1 MTRCVAVLGAA
12 GVGKSTLVDHLATL
26 EGTTPPTAA
35 YDDLRCV
42 GFQYLDEKWVALDC
56 PGGVEFQQ
64 LSLDA
69 LLVAD
74 AAIIV
79 LSPNPEHAVLAA
91 PYIRLAEASGVPH
104 YFFVNKMDESR
115 GRLRDVIS
123 AVQGYSAQPVAL
135 RQVPIRDGEDIVGA
149 VDLVSERAWKYQ
161 EEQPSALI
169 EIPDDMLER
178 EMEARESLLESLAD
192 FDDALME
199 ELIEDRQPGNDAVFA
214 ICARVLEESRLAP
227 ALCGSALHGNGVF
240 RLMKALR
247 HEAPSL
253 EQTRQRLNGASAA
266 VFHSQHRKHV
276 GKTTIL
282 RALNGSVAAGSALGG
297 KAIGMLAEPIGEKPK
312 SVGVIEAGDVLTAM
326 KADHLAPGRLYT
338 DSGESDPPEWWTPLP
353 PVWARAVAPKSDRED
368 AKLSESLA
376 KLAADDPSI
385 TVSHDAETGAQVLSC
400 QGGQH
405 LKRARTVLAEVF
417 GVETDEADV
426 TPSYRETITRR
437 LYTHYRHRKQ
447 SGGAGQFA
455 DVKLTVGPNPRGEGF
470 SFEQKIHGGSVPRQF
485 IPAVQH
491 GAEEATH
498 KGPLGFPVIDL
509 SVTLTD
515 GQYHSVDSSD
525 MAFRIAG
532 RSGVTEALSEA
543 GPVLLEPIYEVTFH
557 APSTFTGALNPLI
570 SQRRGQMLGID
581 RDGAAEGWDVV
592 RAMLPGAALDGL
604 IADLRSVTQGVGRF
618 ESEFA
623 HFQEIYGREAD
634 QVVEARRNAD
644 NRR

>member
-26 EGTTPPTAA
+26 EGSAPPSAEH
-35 YDDLRCV
+35 DDIRCAE
-42 GFQYLDEKWVALDC
+42 FRYLDEKWTALDC

-64 LSLDA
+64 HSLDA
-69 LLVAD
+69 LLVSD

-79 LSPNPEHAVLAA
+79 LSPDPDHAVLAA
-91 PYIRLAEASGVPH
+91 PFIRMAEASGVPH
-104 YFFVNKMDESR
+104 YFFVNRMDEAR
-115 GRLRDVIS
+115 GRLRDVIA

-135 RQVPIRDGEDIVGA
+135 RQAPIRDGDKIVGA

-169 EIPDDMLER
+169 EIPDDMIAR
-178 EMEARESLLESLAD
+178 EQEARESLLESLAD

-199 ELIEDRQPGNDAVFA
+199 ELIEDRQPANDAVYA

-247 HEAPSL
+247 HEAPTP
-253 EQTRQRLNGASAA
+253 EQTRQRLSGAAAA
-266 VFHSQHRKHV
+266 VFHAQHRKHV
-276 GKTTIL
+276 GKTTFL
-282 RALNGSVAAGSALGG
+282 RALNGAVKAGSTLGG
-297 KAIGMLAEPIGEKPK
+297 KPVAMLAEPFGEKPK
-312 SVGVIEAGDVLTAM
+312 AVADVQAGDVLSAM
-326 KADHLAPGRLYT
+326 KADHLSPGKLYT
-338 DSGESDPPEWWTPLP
+338 EDAESAPPDWWTPLP
-353 PVWARAVAPKSDRED
+353 PVWSRAVSPKSDRDD

-376 KLAADDPSI
+376 KLASDDPSV
-385 TVSHDAETGAQVLSC
+385 TVSHDSETGAQVLAC

-405 LKRARTVLAEVF
+405 LKRARSVLAEVF
-417 GVETDEADV
+417 GVETEEADV
-426 TPSYRETITRR
+426 SPTYRETITRS
-437 LYTHYRHRKQ
+437 LNTHYRHKKQ

-455 DVKLTVGPNPRGEGF
+455 DVKLTVAPNPRGSDF
-470 SFEQKIHGGSVPRQF
+470 SFDQKIHGGSVPRQF
-485 IPAVQH
+485 IPAVEH
-491 GAEEATH
+491 GAKEAMQ
-498 KGPLGFPVIDL
+498 KGPLGFPVIDVA
-509 SVTLTD
+509 VTLTD

-532 RSGVTEALSEA
+532 RSGVAEALAEA
-543 GPVLLEPIYEVTFH
+543 GPVLLEPIYEVVFH

-581 RDGAAEGWDVV
+581 RDNAAEGWDVV
-592 RAMLPGAALDGL
+592 RALMPGAALDGL
-604 IADLRSVTQGVGRF
+604 IADLRSITQGVGRF
-618 ESEFA
+618 ETEFA

-634 QVVEARRNAD
+634 QVVEERRQAG